1 MSNVFKKWILF
12 ATYDDEVRSIC
23 RMAKLSPEDKEL
35 AEEILDR
42 NMSADEARAFLAQHM
57 TLEDAAA
64 YMAMA
69 KRLGEFDV

>member
-1 MSNVFKKWILF
+1 MSDVFKKWILF
-12 ATYDDEVRSIC
+12 ATYDDEVRTIC
-23 RMAKLSPEDKEL
+23 RMAKISPEDKDF

-64 YMAMA
+64 YMAIA
-69 KRLGEFDV
+69 KRLGKFDV